1 MARRETFEDRRVL
14 LTGASSGIG
23 RELARELAARG
34 AVLALASRREERL
47 AELATEIESRGAV
60 RPAVL
65 PTDLARRGAA
75 AELAERALDALGRVD
90 VLVNDAAGGI
100 QGLLWVAGD
109 RDEARALMELN
120 YWSPLA
126 LIAGLVPTMRERGWG
141 AVVNVTSMSKVSPF
155 PALGHYCASKA
166 AVGVATEALRME
178 LRGSGVRVT
187 EVPLGVVDT
196 AGSYENRTLTGAERW
211 LDGGPKGTARSA
223 ARAIVAGVERGRPR
237 VIHPRWVG
245 IGHAVPALARH
256 FAARH
261 ARHAD
266 LDDRAVHV
274 AGSAGDERQRAA
286 REEWE
291 RRQDAA

>member
-1 MARRETFEDRRVL
+1 MTQRATFEGRRVL

-23 RELARELAARG
+23 RELAQELAARG
-34 AVLALASRREERL
+34 AVLALAARREERL
-47 AELATEIESRGAV
+47 AELAAEVEAGGAP

-65 PTDLARRGAA
+65 PVDLARRGAA
-75 AELAERALDALGRVD
+75 AELAERALGALGRVD

-100 QGLLWVAGD
+100 QGLVWVVGE

-126 LIAGLVPTMRERGWG
+126 LIAALVPAMRERGSG

-166 AVGVATEALRME
+166 ALGIATEALRME
-178 LRGSGVRVT
+178 LRGSGVLVS
-187 EVPLGVVDT
+187 EVPLGVIDT

-211 LDGGPKGTARSA
+211 LDGGPKGSARGA
-223 ARAIVAGVERGRPR
+223 ALAIVAGIERGRGR

-245 IGHAVPALARH
+245 IGHALPALARR

-266 LDDRAVHV
+266 LDDRRIHV
-274 AGSAGDERQRAA
+274 GGSAGDERQRAA

-291 RRQDAA
+291 RDRAA